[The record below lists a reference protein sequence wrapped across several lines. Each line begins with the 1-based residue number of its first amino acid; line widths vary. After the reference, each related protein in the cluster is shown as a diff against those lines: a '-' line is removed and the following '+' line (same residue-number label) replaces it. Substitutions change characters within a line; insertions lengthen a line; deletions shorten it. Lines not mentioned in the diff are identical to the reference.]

1 MSTRPRWRRPEGGA
15 DAVAAGAARPTA
27 ITLPCLHFDATCGFY
42 AQVFGL
48 RETTRASGRVAL
60 QLAGIELVLIDA
72 SRREGFSRGDGQG
85 LYLEIAVPRIGP
97 VRARLQGLGAQVFS
111 NRRTAGRLLTTQDP
125 EGNLVNVVALPA
137 GG

>member
-1 MSTRPRWRRPEGGA
+1 MSTRPRWKRPESSV

-27 ITLPCLHFDATCGFY
+27 LTLPCLHFDTTCNFY
-42 AQVFGL
+42 AQVLGL
-48 RETTRASGRVAL
+48 QESSRSAGRVAL
-60 QLAGIELVLIDA
+60 QLASIELVLVDA
-72 SRREGFSRGDGQG
+72 SRREGFARGDGQG
-85 LYLEIAVPRIGP
+85 LYLEVAVPQLTP
-97 VRARLQGLGAQVFS
+97 VRARLQALGAQVFS